1 MSTNTSLYSRLSRR
15 ETHSPRSALAITLAV
30 LLILVAAWIGT
41 EIVLSLLAL
50 PALLVAPA
58 DMFTSALGVLEQPT
72 QYVGIAGVVVAII
85 GLVLLIAG
93 LAPGRRARH
102 TLTSTRTATVADNAV
117 IASALARHAAHAGNV
132 SPDNVTV
139 SVSHRRADV
148 HLTPASGLPVDAS
161 AITAAVNQQLERY
174 ELKPRVTAKVRV
186 AENGKVGA

>member
-58 DMFTSALGVLEQPT
+58 DMFASALGVLEQPA

-161 AITAAVNQQLERY
+161 AITAAVNQQLQQY
-174 ELKPRVTAKVRV
+174 ELTPRVTAKVRV

>member
-1 MSTNTSLYSRLSRR
+1 MSTPTSLYARISRR

-58 DMFTSALGVLEQPT
+58 DMFNSTLGVLEQPA
-72 QYVGIAGVVVAII
+72 QYVGIAGVIVAVL
-85 GLVLLIAG
+85 GLILLIAG

-148 HLTPASGLPVDAS
+148 HLVPASGVPVDS
-161 AITAAVNQQLERY
+161 AAIAAAVDEQLEQY
-174 ELKPRVTAKVRV
+174 NLKPRVTAKVRV
-186 AENGKVGA
+186 AENGRVGA

>member
-1 MSTNTSLYSRLSRR
+1 MSTHGSLYSRLSRR
-15 ETHSPRSALAITLAV
+15 ETHSPRSALAIILAV
-30 LLILVAAWIGT
+30 MLILVAAWIGT

-85 GLVLLIAG
+85 GLILLIAG

-148 HLTPASGLPVDAS
+148 HLVPASGLPVDAA
-161 AITAAVNQQLERY
+161 AITAAVNQQLEQY
-174 ELKPRVTAKVRV
+174 ELTPRVTAKVRV

>member
-58 DMFTSALGVLEQPT
+58 DMFASALGVLEQPA

-117 IASALARHAAHAGNV
+117 IASTLARHAAHAGNV

-148 HLTPASGLPVDAS
+148 HLTPASGLPVDAA

-174 ELKPRVTAKVRV
+174 ELNPRVTAKVRV

>member
-15 ETHSPRSALAITLAV
+15 ETHTPRSVLAITLAV
-30 LLILVAAWIGT
+30 LLILVAAWVGT

-58 DMFTSALGVLEQPT
+58 DMFSSALGVLEQPA

-93 LAPGRRARH
+93 IAPGRRARH
-102 TLTSTRTATVADNAV
+102 TLSSTRTATVADNAV

-148 HLTPASGLPVDAS
+148 HLTPASGLPVDAA
-161 AITAAVNQQLERY
+161 AITAAVNQQLEQY
-174 ELKPRVTAKVRV
+174 ELTPRVTAKVRV

>member
-15 ETHSPRSALAITLAV
+15 ETHSPRSSLAITLAV

-58 DMFTSALGVLEQPT
+58 DMFASALGVLEQPA

-93 LAPGRRARH
+93 IAPGRRARH
-102 TLTSTRTATVADNAV
+102 TLSSTRTATVADNAV

-148 HLTPASGLPVDAS
+148 HLTPASGLPVDAA
-161 AITAAVNQQLERY
+161 AITAAVNQQLEQY
-174 ELKPRVTAKVRV
+174 ELTPRVTAKVRV

>member
-1 MSTNTSLYSRLSRR
+1 MSTPTSLYARISRR
-15 ETHSPRSALAITLAV
+15 ETHSPRSALAITVAV
-30 LLILVAAWIGT
+30 LLIIVAAWVGT
-41 EIVLSLLAL
+41 ELVLSLLAL

-58 DMFTSALGVLEQPT
+58 DMFTSTLGVLEQPA
-72 QYVGIAGVVVAII
+72 QYVGIAGVIVAII

-117 IASALARHAAHAGNV
+117 IASALARHAAHVGHV

-148 HLTPASGLPVDAS
+148 HLVPASGVPVDS
-161 AITAAVNQQLERY
+161 AAIAAVVNEQLEQY
-174 ELKPRVTAKVRV
+174 NLNPRVTAKVRV
-186 AENGKVGA
+186 AENGRVGA

>member
-58 DMFTSALGVLEQPT
+58 DMFASALGVLEQPA

-174 ELKPRVTAKVRV
+174 ELTPRVTAKVRV

>member
-15 ETHSPRSALAITLAV
+15 ETHAPRSVLAITLAV

-58 DMFTSALGVLEQPT
+58 DMFSSALGVLEQPA

-93 LAPGRRARH
+93 IAPGRRARH
-102 TLTSTRTATVADNAV
+102 TLSSTRTATVADNAV

-148 HLTPASGLPVDAS
+148 HLTPASGLPVDAA
-161 AITAAVNQQLERY
+161 AITAAVNQQLEQY
-174 ELKPRVTAKVRV
+174 ELTPRVTAKVRV

>member
-1 MSTNTSLYSRLSRR
+1 MSTNTSLYARLSRR

-58 DMFTSALGVLEQPT
+58 DMFASALGVLEQPA

-148 HLTPASGLPVDAS
+148 HLTPASGLPVDAA

-174 ELKPRVTAKVRV
+174 ELTPRVTAKVRV

>member
-58 DMFTSALGVLEQPT
+58 DMFSSALGVLEQPA

-102 TLTSTRTATVADNAV
+102 TLTSARTATVADNAV

-148 HLTPASGLPVDAS
+148 HLTPASGLPVDAA
-161 AITAAVNQQLERY
+161 AITAAVNQQLQQY
-174 ELKPRVTAKVRV
+174 ELTPRVTAKVRV

>member
-1 MSTNTSLYSRLSRR
+1 MSTPTSLYARISRR
-15 ETHSPRSALAITLAV
+15 ETHSPRSALAITVAV
-30 LLILVAAWIGT
+30 LLIIVAAWVGT
-41 EIVLSLLAL
+41 ELVLSLLAL

-58 DMFTSALGVLEQPT
+58 DMFTSTLGVLEQPA
-72 QYVGIAGVVVAII
+72 QYVGIAGVIVAII

-117 IASALARHAAHAGNV
+117 IASALARHAAHAGHV

-148 HLTPASGLPVDAS
+148 HLVPASGVPVDS
-161 AITAAVNQQLERY
+161 AAIAAVVNEQLEQY
-174 ELKPRVTAKVRV
+174 NLNPRVTAKVRV
-186 AENGKVGA
+186 AENGRVGA